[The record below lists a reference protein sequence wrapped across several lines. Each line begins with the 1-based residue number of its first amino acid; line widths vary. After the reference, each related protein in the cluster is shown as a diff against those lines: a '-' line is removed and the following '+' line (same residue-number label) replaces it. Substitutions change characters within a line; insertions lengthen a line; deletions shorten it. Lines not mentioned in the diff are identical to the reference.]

1 MSPSAPAFTNG
12 TLPFEVPSLDKPCE
26 TWYRIYGS
34 LSSTDNKHT
43 PLLALHGGPG
53 FPSDYMSILGP
64 ALAPRPVIIYDQLGN
79 GRSTHLPETMG
90 DTSFWT
96 PELLLS
102 ELQNLV
108 TGIGLDTR
116 PGGYDVL
123 GHSWGGMLAAMHAVT
138 KPKGLRKLVL
148 VSAPA
153 SMPLFLQEQ
162 AKLRANLP
170 VDVQEVLTKHEKE
183 DTTDSKAYHEAV
195 QVFNERH
202 MCLITPMPEE
212 FQRSEDWIEKD
223 PTVYHT
229 MNGPSEFHVIGTIKD
244 WSIVCQIPNISVP
257 TLLLNGR
264 HDEATDATMQPFFE
278 GIDKVKWVTF
288 ENSSHTAMFEAP
300 ERFNTTVAGFLAE

>member
-1 MSPSAPAFTNG
+1 
-12 TLPFEVPSLDKPCE
+12 
-26 TWYRIYGS
+26 
-34 LSSTDNKHT
+34 
-43 PLLALHGGPG
+43 
-53 FPSDYMSILGP
+53 
-64 ALAPRPVIIYDQLGN
+64 
-79 GRSTHLPETMG
+79 
-90 DTSFWT
+90 
-96 PELLLS
+96 
-102 ELQNLV
+102 
-108 TGIGLDTR
+108 
-116 PGGYDVL
+116 
-123 GHSWGGMLAAMHAVT
+123 
-138 KPKGLRKLVL
+138 
-148 VSAPA
+148 
-153 SMPLFLQEQ
+153 MPLFLQEQ